1 LAWSLFIKALPSIST
16 NAEAEKEIVREGRM
30 KLNKARRLSLRVPVI
45 GWEAYISTEILKNTR
60 AKIANVS
67 ADGAYLIT
75 SESALDFI

>member
-1 LAWSLFIKALPSIST
+1 
-16 NAEAEKEIVREGRM
+16 M

-67 ADGAYLIT
+67 ADGAYSIT